1 MEIIDNDEIN
11 MCVIASNYDIT
22 DEELILC
29 AIKQENIDNEVYKLN
44 LTVEQLDSLYYCIPL
59 NFY

>member
-22 DEELILC
+22 DEELILTR
-29 AIKQENIDNEVYKLN
+29 KYRQ
-44 LTVEQLDSLYYCIPL
+44 
-59 NFY
+59 